1 MKRNNALQLFCSPVH
16 LTRVFWMMFLKML
29 LIPSVGVSL
38 IFELERKVFLISTIH
53 GNDAWILLLKYSYN
67 QKFLLFLFPLP
78 VLIKGH
84 IGKSTFISDYKNEP
98 KFHVSG
104 KLGGKIASE
113 FGIDASAID
122 SFTISMDVGTVLK
135 REVTWDNLKK
145 VLADTTL
152 NLDHEYVQ
160 YILAKQRRSLC
171 VIYETVATK
180 GDTDLDS
187 DSKEEG
193 LTVFCFIDITTVM
206 KCCFMKYT
214 WSLLFLVLLLERKE
228 KKINESKCRIYWKGW
243 SLHAGLNTGFNLS
256 TLTVATLS
264 IFPVLFSVYF
274 RRSL

>member
-1 MKRNNALQLFCSPVH
+1 
-16 LTRVFWMMFLKML
+16 MMFLKML

-38 IFELERKVFLISTIH
+38 IFEFESKVFLISTIH
-53 GNDAWILLLKYSYN
+53 RNDMQILLL
-67 QKFLLFLFPLP
+67 FLLPEISPFFVPQP

-84 IGKSTFISDYKNEP
+84 IEKSTFISDYKNEP

-206 KCCFMKYT
+206 KYCFMKYT
-214 WSLLFLVLLLERKE
+214 
-228 KKINESKCRIYWKGW
+228 
-243 SLHAGLNTGFNLS
+243 
-256 TLTVATLS
+256 
-264 IFPVLFSVYF
+264 
-274 RRSL
+274 

>member
-38 IFELERKVFLISTIH
+38 IFEFESKVFLTSTIH
-53 GNDAWILLLKYSYN
+53 RNDVRILLL
-67 QKFLLFLFPLP
+67 FLLPEISPFFVPQP

-84 IGKSTFISDYKNEP
+84 IEKSTFISDYKNEP

-160 YILAKQRRSLC
+160 YILAKQRRSIC
-171 VIYETVATK
+171 VVYETVATK

-206 KCCFMKYT
+206 KYCFMKYT
-214 WSLLFLVLLLERKE
+214 
-228 KKINESKCRIYWKGW
+228 
-243 SLHAGLNTGFNLS
+243 
-256 TLTVATLS
+256 
-264 IFPVLFSVYF
+264 
-274 RRSL
+274 